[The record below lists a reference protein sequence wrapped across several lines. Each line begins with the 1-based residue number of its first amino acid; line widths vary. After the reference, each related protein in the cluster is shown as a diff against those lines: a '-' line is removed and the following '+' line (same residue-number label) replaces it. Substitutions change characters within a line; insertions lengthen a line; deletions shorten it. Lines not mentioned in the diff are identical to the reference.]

1 MAHEHEPQDE
11 TVLLVERDP
20 RVSRTTARLLR
31 LLGYRV
37 TEAADVA
44 AALLLLREP
53 ADVTLL
59 LTGSPEL
66 VPLARALRPGLP
78 VVLTGGFAGADAL
91 AGLPAGAARP
101 AEPHPPGDPGR
112 AGRQGPRPPEGGPPP
127 PPAPPPPPHLGV
139 PPG

>member
-20 RVSRTTARLLR
+20 RGSRPAARLLR

-78 VVLTGGFAGADAL
+78 VVLTGGVAGADAP
-91 AGLPAGAARP
+91 AGLPAGAPRP
-101 AEPHPPGDPGR
+101 AEALPPGHPAHPG
-112 AGRQGPRPPEGGPPP
+112 GQGPRPP
-127 PPAPPPPPHLGV
+127 
-139 PPG
+139 